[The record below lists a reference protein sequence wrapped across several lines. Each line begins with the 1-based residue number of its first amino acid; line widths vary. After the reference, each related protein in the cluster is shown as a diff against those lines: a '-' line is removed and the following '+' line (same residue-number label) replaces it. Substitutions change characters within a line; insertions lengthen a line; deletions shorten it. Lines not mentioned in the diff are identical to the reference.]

1 MSSRLHIFKHGDFKY
16 KKDLKICIGNNM
28 ISRAIWCRFDV
39 KCELLSPV
47 RQKQFVVFEKFA
59 SVYYTKLLKKSCYL
73 LMCVKKISQRVKTNF
88 FESVGMLSVICLRY
102 NFALILQENAHVFSQ
117 SKAHNLSTYIIRHS

>member
-1 MSSRLHIFKHGDFKY
+1 MVISNTNQ
-16 KKDLKICIGNNM
+16 DLKICIGNNM
-28 ISRAIWCRFDV
+28 ISTAIWCRFDV

-73 LMCVKKISQRVKTNF
+73 LIMCVKKTSQRVKTNF
-88 FESVGMLSVICLRY
+88 FESVGMLSVFCLRY
-102 NFALILQENAHVFSQ
+102 NFALVLQENAHVFSQ
-117 SKAHNLSTYIIRHS
+117 SEAHNFSMYIIRHS

>member
-1 MSSRLHIFKHGDFKY
+1 MVISNT
-16 KKDLKICIGNNM
+16 KKDLKICIGNNT

-39 KCELLSPV
+39 KCKLLSPV

-73 LMCVKKISQRVKTNF
+73 LIMCEKNITESQN
-88 FESVGMLSVICLRY
+88 FESVGMLSVICLCY
-102 NFALILQENAHVFSQ
+102 NFALVLQENAHVFSQ